1 MPRFPAKKAIPFN
14 YSGENIFSMPGED
27 VFHHLQEKS
36 YESLSDPDL
45 ANFLLHAIGE
55 NQDRVKLMMNHAI
68 LTSGV
73 SSEEVLFKVIIE
85 GEFVTPLQDLYDWY
99 SNNAEEGNKKK
110 LIISIGKAIQD
121 QKPHFLPE
129 MLMLPIFRDI
139 NVAVISTAVME
150 YAQNAFNLK
159 GEELFSVKFLI
170 DLIEGK
176 KNSTHL
182 ESDFSELTKRLV
194 NPFGIF
200 AGLMILGDP
209 RLNDFLK
216 PLCHRWTDLQL
227 EQLPLSQCTHVPTVL
242 FIIEWLIEEAT
253 KGNAKKV
260 EVLGNKLDKLM
271 CLGKKMGLVFVVKR
285 NFPIENPAN
294 LVAAQEI
301 IPFPEMLKDQIFL
314 GIIEKI
320 RNHPFIRS
328 ENIKVK
334 LDW

>member
-1 MPRFPAKKAIPFN
+1 MPRFPAKKAIQFN

-27 VFHHLQEKS
+27 VFQHLQEKT
-36 YESLSDPDL
+36 YESLSEPDL

-55 NQDRVKLMMNHAI
+55 NQDRVKLMMNHTI

-73 SSEEVLFKVIIE
+73 SSEEVLLKVIIK

-110 LIISIGKAIQD
+110 LIILMGKAIQD

-129 MLMLPIFRDI
+129 MLLLPLFREI
-139 NVAVISTAVME
+139 NVAVISTVVME
-150 YAQNAFNLK
+150 YAQNAYNLK
-159 GEELFSVKFLI
+159 GEEFFGVKFLI
-170 DLIEGK
+170 DLIAGK
-176 KNSTHL
+176 EKSTHL

-200 AGLMILGDP
+200 AGLVLLGDP

-216 PLCHRWTDLQL
+216 PLCHRWTDSQV
-227 EQLPLSQCTHVPTVL
+227 EQLQLSQCTHVPTVL
-242 FIIEWLIEEAT
+242 FIIGWLIREAT
-253 KGNAKKV
+253 NGDAKKV
-260 EVLGNKLDKLM
+260 KALGNKLDKLM

-285 NFPIENPAN
+285 NFPIENPEN

>member
-27 VFHHLQEKS
+27 VFHHLQEKT
-36 YESLSDPDL
+36 YESLSEPDL

-73 SSEEVLFKVIIE
+73 SSEEVLLKTIIK

-110 LIISIGKAIQD
+110 LIILMGKAIQD

-129 MLMLPIFRDI
+129 MLLLQLFREI
-139 NVAVISTAVME
+139 NVAVISTVVME
-150 YAQNAFNLK
+150 YAQNAYNLK
-159 GEELFSVKFLI
+159 GEEFFGVKFLI
-170 DLIEGK
+170 DLIAGK
-176 KNSTHL
+176 EKSNHL

-200 AGLMILGDP
+200 AGLVLLGDP
-209 RLNDFLK
+209 RLNDLLE
-216 PLCHRWTDLQL
+216 PLCHRWTDSQV

-242 FIIEWLIEEAT
+242 FIIGWLIREAT
-253 KGNAKKV
+253 KGDAKKV

-271 CLGKKMGLVFVVKR
+271 SLGKKMGLVFVVKR
-285 NFPIENPAN
+285 NFPIENATN
-294 LVAAQEI
+294 LIAAQEI
-301 IPFPEMLKDQIFL
+301 IPFPEMLKDKLFC